1 MDNPPKNVHRISLQA
16 WIALFSLGLFLW
28 IVITHFGLI
37 LEILWI
43 LFGAILLTLAIRPL
57 AILLNRWHVP
67 RGVTVLAVYAGIGG
81 IFFVLGNLLTP
92 ALTAE
97 VETVRAN
104 APALVQ
110 QLVSQINGL
119 PFLGNLLPTSG
130 TLVQNLTQRLDTLLT
145 PLVSALAGLGSLAL
159 DALIVLVLAFFFV
172 TDAKLNL
179 TNLVDQWLPKRYWQH
194 TALILDRLSRRL
206 TRWIWAQSAIA
217 LYFALAFSLGL
228 ILLKVP
234 FALTIGLVGGVLEI
248 VPYLGGAIALL
259 LAVFS
264 ALTVNPT
271 LILWVFLLYLIVVEI
286 ESHIIGPVFYGR
298 VIGLNPAAV
307 LIVLVIG
314 VKASGVVGALLAVP
328 VAVVML
334 AFLQEIR
341 YFLQFS
347 GEEIGIILPEE
358 QGKEPTRSDHPNK

>member
-16 WIALFSLGLFLW
+16 WFALFSLGLFLW

-57 AILLNRWHVP
+57 AIFLNHWHIP

-81 IFFVLGNLLTP
+81 IFFVMGNLLTP

-104 APALVQ
+104 APAVVQ

-130 TLVQNLTQRLDTLLT
+130 SLVQNLTQRLDTFLT

-172 TDAKLNL
+172 TDIN
-179 TNLVDQWLPKRYWQH
+179 
-194 TALILDRLSRRL
+194 
-206 TRWIWAQSAIA
+206 
-217 LYFALAFSLGL
+217 
-228 ILLKVP
+228 
-234 FALTIGLVGGVLEI
+234 
-248 VPYLGGAIALL
+248 
-259 LAVFS
+259 
-264 ALTVNPT
+264 NP
-271 LILWVFLLYLIVVEI
+271 
-286 ESHIIGPVFYGR
+286 
-298 VIGLNPAAV
+298 
-307 LIVLVIG
+307 
-314 VKASGVVGALLAVP
+314 
-328 VAVVML
+328 
-334 AFLQEIR
+334 
-341 YFLQFS
+341 
-347 GEEIGIILPEE
+347 
-358 QGKEPTRSDHPNK
+358 